1 MRITVLLASVLL
13 SMAAF
18 GQTPRKSSQG
28 TGHRPAMSRP
38 HAAAPAVSPDE
49 GSVDEHT
56 YTSDY
61 FGFRYIF
68 PEGMGV
74 DEDFMEGRED
84 QSRRSF
90 LLLAATLREET
101 GNSTVMIMAD
111 EATASGA
118 TDPGAYQARVTAE
131 LLKKQGF
138 QQEGTARSVTIS
150 GHSFARADFR
160 RPNMAEI
167 VLTTMLR
174 GYAVNFVLMAPSREE
189 VEELAGTLDTLEFA
203 KGTAAR

>member
-1 MRITVLLASVLL
+1 MRTTALLVSVLL
-13 SMAAF
+13 SLAAF
-18 GQTPRKSSQG
+18 GQTPRKSPQS
-28 TGHRPAMSRP
+28 TGRRPAVSRP
-38 HAAAPAVSPDE
+38 RAAAPAVSPDE

-74 DEDFMEGRED
+74 DEDFTEGRQD
-84 QSRRSF
+84 LSRRSF
-90 LLLAATLREET
+90 LLLEATLREET

-111 EATASGA
+111 EATAAGA
-118 TDPGAYQARVTAE
+118 TDPGSYLTKVTAE

-138 QQEGTARSVTIS
+138 QQEGTTRSVTIS

-160 RPNMAEI
+160 KSNLAEI